1 MEREL
6 RSTVST
12 YRVWG
17 DRETMNGT
25 LTPAEVAHFR
35 DHGWV
40 IASAFL
46 PLQMGA
52 DPATLRAHFMELH
65 ERVATPPKYMVLFST
80 SCSLMLLY
88 WPLPTELEKVNI
100 FSW

>member
-25 LTPAEVAHFR
+25 LTPAEVEHFR

-80 SCSLMLLY
+80 SCSLMLL
-88 WPLPTELEKVNI
+88 
-100 FSW
+100 